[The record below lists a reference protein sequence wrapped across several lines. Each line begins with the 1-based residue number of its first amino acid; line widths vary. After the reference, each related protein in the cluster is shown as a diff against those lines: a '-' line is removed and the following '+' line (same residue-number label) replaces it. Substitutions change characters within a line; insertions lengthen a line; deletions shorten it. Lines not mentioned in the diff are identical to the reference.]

1 MSWATVVAARLR
13 GLFEHKRL
21 ERELDEEVRFHL
33 ELQIEDNLKAGM
45 NPAEA
50 RYTALRSFGGQE
62 RMKETY
68 RERRTFALVETTAQD
83 LRYAVRIL
91 RKSPGFTITAVA
103 VLALAIG
110 ATTAMFSVLNTVL
123 LRPLPYRSPEQL
135 AMLWTEDLT
144 QNLREGRSAL
154 WDVEQWRSQ
163 SQSFADMATFDAVST
178 TLTGADDVEQ
188 IVGASISP
196 NLLPL
201 LGIRPVLGRS
211 LSIEEAEQQQRL
223 VLISHRFWQARFG
236 GSHDALGATLVLN
249 GLPYQII
256 GILPADFQIARLDA
270 DVWEPHTSRR
280 TVRGG
285 ETWFAVGRLRSNV
298 TFEQA
303 QAEMSAIARHLN
315 DQLPAA
321 ARNRGISVVPLSLYM
336 VGPQSR
342 LALWMLGGAVFCVF
356 LIAAANVTSLS
367 LARSVARAHEMAVRA
382 SLGASAGRIV
392 RQLLTESVLLA
403 AVSGLIGTLLALVG
417 IRLIRAFGPG
427 NLPRLNEIGLDL
439 RVLGWALAIS
449 VLAGILVGLSPAIA
463 TLRRDLRSSGEEGG
477 RSVSGGAATRR
488 IRRALVVAEF
498 ALAIVLLVGAGLL
511 VRSWWY
517 VTNIDPGFR
526 PERVLMMKFS
536 TPTTLN
542 AATLREAI
550 GVSAQRIDLYHRV
563 LEQIQAVPGVENTG
577 IIGDLFIANSKEQ
590 VVTVERDD
598 GIVSERLQFARDEV
612 SADFFKAIGTPLLRG
627 RFFSIWDGRDAPP
640 VAIINNAMA
649 RRSWPGHNPVGRR
662 FKLGPRNS
670 DSPWYTVVGVVG
682 DMRRQGLEREPF
694 PQMFVSLAQ
703 TPPQSADLFIRTS
716 SDNPMAMAGALRAA
730 VRRVEKN
737 APIYGVAPLE
747 QQLGTYVAQRRFQT
761 SLLTGFSLVALLMA
775 AVGIYGLIQYSIA
788 TRTQEIG
795 IRMAVGAQAGEIFRM
810 ILGEG
815 LKLSLTGLM
824 LGLLGALWLGQA
836 GSSLLFGVTP
846 TDPLTFMVVSLLL
859 IAVAVAACCFPARRA
874 MQIEPIVA
882 LRQE

>member
-1 MSWATVVAARLR
+1 
-13 GLFEHKRL
+13 
-21 ERELDEEVRFHL
+21 
-33 ELQIEDNLKAGM
+33 
-45 NPAEA
+45 
-50 RYTALRSFGGQE
+50 
-62 RMKETY
+62 MKETY

-211 LSIEEAEQQQRL
+211 FSIEEAEQQQRL

-846 TDPLTFMVVSLLL
+846 ADPLTFIVVSLLL

-874 MQIEPIVA
+874 MKIEPIVA